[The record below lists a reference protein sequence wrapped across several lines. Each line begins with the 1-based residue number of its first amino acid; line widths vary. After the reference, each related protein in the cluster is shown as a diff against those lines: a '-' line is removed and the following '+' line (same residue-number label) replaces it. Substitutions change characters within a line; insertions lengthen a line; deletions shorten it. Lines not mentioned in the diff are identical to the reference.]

1 MSGRAPHIADERHR
15 RRLFEPLPLVM
26 AFARQQLTN
35 DGRMPLS
42 TAACWDSFFL
52 EHAYDGPQLVALGMP
67 CRHLPDDLLL
77 GRDRLKYP
85 ATLIIQVLRV
95 SVAV

>member
-1 MSGRAPHIADERHR
+1 MT
-15 RRLFEPLPLVM
+15 
-26 AFARQQLTN
+26 FARQQLTN
-35 DGRMPLS
+35 DRRMPFS

-52 EHAYDGPQLVALGMP
+52 EHACDGQELVAIGMLG
-67 CRHLPDDLLL
+67 RHLSDDFLL